1 MAAQANIVY
10 SGSITMAGQSFVL
23 RSICLLANTQILRTS
38 LVEHKLG
45 GIPPS
50 LCSTMKC
57 ISLL

>member
-1 MAAQANIVY
+1 MAAQANIVD

-23 RSICLLANTQILRTS
+23 RICLLANTQILRTS
-38 LVEHKLG
+38 LVEHKLV

>member
-1 MAAQANIVY
+1 MAAQANIVD

-23 RSICLLANTQILRTS
+23 RICLLANTQILRTS